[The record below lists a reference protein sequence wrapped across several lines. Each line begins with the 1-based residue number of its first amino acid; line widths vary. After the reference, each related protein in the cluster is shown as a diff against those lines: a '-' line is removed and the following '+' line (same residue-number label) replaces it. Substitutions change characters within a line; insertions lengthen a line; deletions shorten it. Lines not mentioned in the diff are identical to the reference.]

1 MNIYIE
7 YLKRF
12 FWIIN
17 SILVILTGIVV
28 ADITNNILRKIIEP
42 PVKDIVV
49 QSGKPPAPSSRRTQI
64 AKRDPG
70 YYTII
75 YERNI
80 FNSKGG
86 GFSDVPIGGPA
97 PLSKLNA
104 KLIGTVVSD
113 IEKFSFAIIMD
124 TTTNESGVYRVND
137 MLLNEA
143 RILKIERNRVIILRN
158 GVQES
163 LVVYESEFDSSGQQI
178 ASLPSVV
185 PVPDIRQEAPNR
197 YVIPREEVDR
207 QTQNLGKLM
216 TEARLVPNL
225 EGGKINGYKI
235 FAIKPDSLYTK
246 IGLQNGDII
255 YKVNGIDISDPERAF
270 QLFQQLKN
278 ERYFQVEIVRNNQ
291 RQTLTYQVQ

>member
-1 MNIYIE
+1 MYIE
-7 YLKRF
+7 YIKKS

-17 SILVILTGIVV
+17 SILIVLTGFVL
-28 ADITNNILRKIIEP
+28 ADISNNILRKIIEP
-42 PVKDIVV
+42 PVKNINLQFEKTVN
-49 QSGKPPAPSSRRTQI
+49 QTGKMIQKPRT
-64 AKRDPG
+64 DLG
-70 YYTII
+70 YYSII
-75 YERNI
+75 YERNL
-80 FNSKGG
+80 FNSSGG
-86 GFSDVPIGGPA
+86 PLTGVVTEGPA
-97 PLSKLNA
+97 PLSQLKA
-104 KLIGTVVSD
+104 KLIGTVVS
-113 IEKFSFAIIMD
+113 EKEDFSFAVIMD
-124 TTTNESGVYRVND
+124 TSTNETGIYHVND

-143 RILKIERNRVIILRN
+143 KILRIERSRVIILRN

-163 LVVYESEFDSSGQQI
+163 LVVYEEEFTSSGQQI
-178 ASLPSVV
+178 SSLPQSAPSYDV
-185 PVPDIRQEAPNR
+185 RQEGSNR
-197 YVIPREEVDR
+197 YSIPKEEVER
-207 QTQNLGKLM
+207 ATQNLGKLM

-235 FAIKPDSLYTK
+235 FAIKSDSLYTK

>member
-1 MNIYIE
+1 MYIE
-7 YLKRF
+7 YIKKS

-17 SILVILTGIVV
+17 SILVIMTGIVL

-42 PVKDIVV
+42 PVKEINIQSSKTATQQARVIQKPKNDI
-49 QSGKPPAPSSRRTQI
+49 
-64 AKRDPG
+64 G
-70 YYTII
+70 YYSVI
-75 YERNI
+75 YERNL
-80 FNSKGG
+80 FNSSGSPLSG
-86 GFSDVPIGGPA
+86 VISEGPA

-104 KLIGTVVSD
+104 KLIGTVVS
-113 IEKFSFAIIMD
+113 EVENFSFAVILN
-124 TTTNESGVYRVND
+124 TATNETGIYHVND

-143 RILKIERNRVIILRN
+143 KVLKIERSRVIIFRN

-163 LVVYESEFDSSGQQI
+163 LVVYEEDFASSGEQV
-178 ASLPSVV
+178 ASLPQTTQPFDV
-185 PVPDIRQEAPNR
+185 RQEGANR
-197 YVIPREEVDR
+197 YVISKDEVER
-207 QTQNLGKLM
+207 STQNLGKLM

-278 ERYFQVEIVRNNQ
+278 ERYFQVEVVRNNQ

>member
-1 MNIYIE
+1 MYIE
-7 YLKRF
+7 YIKKS

-17 SILVILTGIVV
+17 SLLIILTAIVL
-28 ADITNNILRKIIEP
+28 ADISNNILRKIIEP
-42 PVKDIVV
+42 PVKNTQVAEPSHQTGRLIQKPKKDI
-49 QSGKPPAPSSRRTQI
+49 
-64 AKRDPG
+64 G
-70 YYTII
+70 YYSVI
-75 YERNI
+75 YERNL
-80 FNSKGG
+80 FNSSEGPLTG
-86 GFSDVPIGGPA
+86 IVSEGPA
-97 PLSKLNA
+97 PLSELKA
-104 KLIGTVVSD
+104 KLIGTVVSEAED
-113 IEKFSFAIIMD
+113 FSFAVIMD
-124 TTTNESGVYRVND
+124 TVTNETGIYHVND

-143 RILKIERNRVIILRN
+143 KILKIERSRVIIFRN

-163 LVVYESEFDSSGQQI
+163 LVVYEEEFSPSGQQI
-178 ASLPSVV
+178 ASLPQTT
-185 PVPDIRQEAPNR
+185 PPYDIRQEGSNR
-197 YVIPREEVDR
+197 YVISRDEVER
-207 QTQNLGKLM
+207 STQNLGKLM

-278 ERYFQVEIVRNNQ
+278 ERYFQVEVVRNNQ

>member
-1 MNIYIE
+1 MEVYIE
-7 YLKRF
+7 YFKKF

-17 SILVILTGIVV
+17 GILIILTAVV
-28 ADITNNILRKIIEP
+28 LADITNNILRKVIEP
-42 PVKDIVV
+42 PVATLEIP
-49 QSGKPPAPSSRRTQI
+49 QSKPAFESRRNVNARKNDI
-64 AKRDPG
+64 N
-70 YYTII
+70 YYSII
-75 YERNI
+75 YERNL
-80 FNSKGG
+80 FNSSAGPITG
-86 GFSDVPIGGPA
+86 DVTAGPA
-97 PLSKLNA
+97 PLSQLNVQ
-104 KLIGTVVSD
+104 LIGTVVSD
-113 IEKFSFAIIMD
+113 VEKFSFAVIMD
-124 TTTNESGVYRVND
+124 KATSETKIYRVND
-137 MLLNEA
+137 VILNEA
-143 RILKIERNRVIILRN
+143 KILKIERNRVIIYRN

-163 LVVYESEFDSSGQQI
+163 LMVYEEESPAFGQV
-178 ASLPSVV
+178 AVAPSVV
-185 PVPDIRQEAPNR
+185 PPADVRQEGANR
-197 YVIPREEVDR
+197 YVIPREEMER

-278 ERYFQVEIVRNNQ
+278 ERYFQVDIVRNNQ

>member
-1 MNIYIE
+1 MYIE
-7 YLKRF
+7 YIKRS

-17 SILVILTGIVV
+17 SILIILTGFVL
-28 ADITNNILRKIIEP
+28 ADIFNNILRKIIEP
-42 PVKDIVV
+42 PVKNINLQFEKTVN
-49 QSGKPPAPSSRRTQI
+49 QLGRTIQKP
-64 AKRDPG
+64 KNDLG
-70 YYTII
+70 YYSII
-75 YERNI
+75 YERNL
-80 FNSKGG
+80 FNSSGG
-86 GFSDVPIGGPA
+86 PLTGIVSEGPA
-97 PLSKLNA
+97 PLSQLKA
-104 KLIGTVVSD
+104 KLIGTVVS
-113 IEKFSFAIIMD
+113 EKEDFSFAVIMD
-124 TTTNESGVYRVND
+124 TSTNETGIYHVND

-143 RILKIERNRVIILRN
+143 KILKIERSRVIIFRN

-163 LVVYESEFDSSGQQI
+163 LVVYEEEFTSSGEQI
-178 ASLPSVV
+178 SSLPQSVSSYNV
-185 PVPDIRQEAPNR
+185 RQEGSNR
-197 YVIPREEVDR
+197 YSIPREEVE
-207 QTQNLGKLM
+207 QATQNLGKLM

>member
-1 MNIYIE
+1 M
-7 YLKRF
+7 
-12 FWIIN
+12 
-17 SILVILTGIVV
+17 TGIVL

-42 PVKDIVV
+42 PVKEINIQSSKTATQQARVIQKPKNDI
-49 QSGKPPAPSSRRTQI
+49 
-64 AKRDPG
+64 G
-70 YYTII
+70 YYSVI
-75 YERNI
+75 YERNL
-80 FNSKGG
+80 FNSSGSPLSG
-86 GFSDVPIGGPA
+86 VISEGPA

-104 KLIGTVVSD
+104 KLIGTVVS
-113 IEKFSFAIIMD
+113 EVENFSFAVILN
-124 TTTNESGVYRVND
+124 TATNETGIYHVND

-143 RILKIERNRVIILRN
+143 KVLKIERSRVIIFRN

-163 LVVYESEFDSSGQQI
+163 LVVYEEDFASSGEQV
-178 ASLPSVV
+178 ASLPQTTQPFDV
-185 PVPDIRQEAPNR
+185 RQEGANR
-197 YVIPREEVDR
+197 YVISKDEVER
-207 QTQNLGKLM
+207 STQNLGKLM

-278 ERYFQVEIVRNNQ
+278 ERYFQVEVVRNNQ